1 RDTGDAG
8 LSGWTIYLDANGNGV
23 KDTGEA
29 SAVTDAN
36 GQVTFSVTPGASQRV
51 CEVLQSGWHNSDPG
65 SDAAPCKTI
74 PASELNSGDTPS
86 RLLGNYRNATITV
99 TKYEDNNANGLRDTG
114 DAGLSAFP
122 TRRAADRNGVKDT
135 GEASA
140 VTDANGQVTF
150 SVTPGAS
157 QRVCEVLQSGWHN

>member
-114 DAGLSAFP
+114 DAGLSGWTIYLDANG
-122 TRRAADRNGVKDT
+122 NGVKDT
-135 GEASA
+135 GERSEESRAEREG
-140 VTDANGQVTF
+140 TL
-150 SVTPGAS
+150 SVTPGARQS
-157 QRVCEVLQSGWHN
+157 VC